1 MSQTVNSD
9 MSEFWNGEGGRKWL
23 RFQETMD
30 ANLLPFGQRA
40 MAAAGIL
47 PGESVL
53 DIGCG
58 CGDTSIEMAGL
69 VGVDGRVLGVDIS
82 ERILARARAQAMISV
97 QKSVAFEC
105 GDAQVVRFEKAAF
118 DLIFSRFGVMFFDDP
133 VAAFKNLQRALKP
146 DGRVA
151 FICWQPAKDNEWIKT
166 SLETVARHVSLPDPP
181 GPGDPGPMSLGY
193 PERVKRILTAS
204 GFSNIRI
211 KNCDTSFTVG
221 SNLDEAVSFLMQ
233 MGPAS
238 GAIAQ
243 SDADEMTKFRI
254 ATDLRDVLVPY
265 DTEAGV
271 TMGAATWIVTAH
283 SKPLKSPRRLRG

>member
-1 MSQTVNSD
+1 MSGAVNSD
-9 MSEFWNGEGGRKWL
+9 MSEFWNGEGGKKWL

-30 ANLLPFGQRA
+30 ANLLPFGQKT
-40 MAAAGIL
+40 MAAATIL

-69 VGVDGRVLGVDIS
+69 VGADGRVLGVDIS
-82 ERILARARAQAMISV
+82 EPILARARAQARVSV
-97 QKSVAFEC
+97 ENNVAFEC
-105 GDAQVVRFEKAAF
+105 GDAQIARFETAAF

-133 VAAFKNLQRALKP
+133 IAAFINVQKALKP
-146 DGRVA
+146 GGRVA
-151 FICWQPAKDNEWIKT
+151 FICWQLAEDNEWVRT
-166 SLETVARHVSLPDPP
+166 PLETVARQVPLPDLA
-181 GPGDPGPMSLGY
+181 GPEDPGPMSFGD

-204 GFSNIRI
+204 GFSSIEIR
-211 KNCDTSFTVG
+211 NFDTSFTVG

-243 SDADEMTKFRI
+243 SDADDAIKSKI

-265 DTEAGV
+265 DTEVGV
-271 TMGAATWIVTAH
+271 TMGAATWVVTAH
-283 SKPLKSPRRLRG
+283 R